1 MENGEDM
8 NIALL
13 ILIGI
18 LIATLLAIATM
29 K

>member
-1 MENGEDM
+1 MGNGEDM

-18 LIATLLAIATM
+18 LIATLLALATM